1 VISATITA
9 SFNSPPTGRWRQ
21 GDSTEAG
28 GGPLFDMGVHAID
41 AIARIVGPI
50 ERVAA
55 YLDRRVHAYPAED
68 TATLLLRFASGA
80 HGVVQ
85 SHYNCQQN
93 ALEIQGSAGRIWS
106 SAWWGRDFAGDLH
119 LQRGSEVTDFTLPQ
133 VNVYVPQIE
142 HISACVLTGET
153 PVISGQRGRANIAV
167 IRAALES
174 ARSGTTM
181 AVAHV

>member
-1 VISATITA
+1 
-9 SFNSPPTGRWRQ
+9 
-21 GDSTEAG
+21 
-28 GGPLFDMGVHAID
+28 MGVHAID

-50 ERVAA
+50 ERVSA
-55 YLDRRVHAYPAED
+55 YLNHRVYSYEAED
-68 TATLLLRFASGA
+68 SATLLLRFACGA

-85 SHYNCQQN
+85 SHYNCYQN

-119 LQRGSEVTDFTLPQ
+119 LQRGSEVTEFTLPQ

-142 HISACVLTGET
+142 HVSACVQTGDT
-153 PVISGQRGRANIAV
+153 PAISGQRGRANIAV

-174 ARSGTTM
+174 ARSGAAV
-181 AVAHV
+181 AVAHA